1 VFDHYEQYEHTIAS
15 LQLFLAMLGMGALLS
30 PADYISQLRQPK
42 SLSLGL
48 VLQWLLLPLLAM
60 AIGYVLN
67 PPAGIAAG
75 LLLVT
80 IVPTGVTGNVLT
92 YFGRG
97 NIALSVSITAI
108 TTVCALFTV
117 PIFLHLFLQPY
128 LPENFQLPLGQIMR
142 DIVFNLAIPLALG
155 MWIKDKVAFSSSEKI
170 SRWLIRASLA
180 LIVVMGFG
188 AASTGRMDP
197 QAYGMAGI
205 VVISVFCLGIFLM
218 ALMLSRLLKISPADR
233 LALMIK
239 TNYRNI
245 SLAIAIKSVLFPSV
259 AGQLDP
265 IGDGV
270 FFTILLYGGISLV
283 TSVLVMLWHRYT
295 YRS

>member
-1 VFDHYEQYEHTIAS
+1 
-15 LQLFLAMLGMGALLS
+15 MLGMGALLS
-30 PADYISQLRQPK
+30 PQDFVSQFRQPK
-42 SLSLGL
+42 SLCLGL
-48 VLQWLLLPLLAM
+48 VLQWLLLPCLAL
-60 AIGYVLN
+60 AIGVVFN

-117 PIFLHLFLQPY
+117 PIFSHLLFQSYLH
-128 LPENFQLPLGQIMR
+128 EDFQLPMEQIMG
-142 DIVFNLAIPLALG
+142 DIILNLVIPLAMG
-155 MWIKDKVAFSSSEKI
+155 MWIKTKISLSASEHI

-188 AASTGRMDP
+188 AGSTGRLDP
-197 QAYGMAGI
+197 NAYGLAGI
-205 VVISVFCLGIFLM
+205 VVISIFCLGIVVM
-218 ALMLSRLLKISPADR
+218 AVLLSRLLNISVADR

-239 TNYRNI
+239 SNYRNI

-259 AGQLDP
+259 ARQLDP

-270 FFTILLYGGISLV
+270 FFTILLYGGVSLV
-283 TSVLVMLWHRYT
+283 TSLLLMLWHRYQ
-295 YRS
+295 YR

>member
-1 VFDHYEQYEHTIAS
+1 VFDHYEQYEHSIAS
-15 LQLFLAMLGMGALLS
+15 VQLFLAMLGMGALLS
-30 PADYISQLRQPK
+30 PSDFISQLRRPK

-48 VLQWLLLPLLAM
+48 VLQWLLLPLLALLV
-60 AIGYVLN
+60 GYVLN

-80 IVPTGVTGNVLT
+80 VVPTGVTGNVLT
-92 YFGRG
+92 YFGKG

-108 TTVCALFTV
+108 TTLFSLLTV
-117 PIFLHLFLQPY
+117 PLFLHLLLASY
-128 LPENFQLPLGQIMR
+128 LLENFELPMGQIIR
-142 DIVFNLAIPLALG
+142 DIVFNLAIPLGIG
-155 MWIKDKVAFSSSEKI
+155 MWIKKKISLSASETT

-188 AASTGRMDP
+188 AGSTGRMDP
-197 QAYGMAGI
+197 SAYGIAGI
-205 VVISVFCLGIFLM
+205 MVISVFCLGIISS
-218 ALMLSRLLKISPADR
+218 ALLLSLLLKISPADR

-283 TSVLVMLWHRYT
+283 TSVLVMLWHRHLH
-295 YRS
+295 R